1 MELDGAH
8 GIDPNIL
15 QLGRFS
21 AGRKG
26 RIRNGWRRSVYL
38 SCDRLRKAAP
48 ESNQIIAR
56 TGSRQQFTKD
66 PIEVL
71 RGR

>member
-1 MELDGAH
+1 MESTRTSFNSGVSLPDGRVVFAT
-8 GIDPNIL
+8 GGDDPFTC
-15 QLGRFS
+15 R
-21 AGRKG
+21 AT
-26 RIRNGWRRSVYL
+26 VYV
-38 SCDRLRKAAP
+38 KAAP